1 MFALNKYLEKLY
13 EVKWKFS
20 ADKQKDL
27 EELLFVEFEQKDDG
41 YFVINKIIYTAIDI
55 LVGLEDLDLV
65 ISKVK
70 NNITLE
76 LI

>member
-20 ADKQKDL
+20 ADKQKNL
-27 EELLFVEFEQKDDG
+27 EDLLFVEFEQKDDG